1 MRLACEERVAKYIRG
16 LREALAG
23 LEGLGVEY
31 SRLLDA
37 ARRYTDDAEYYLNAG
52 DCETALVAASYA
64 EGLVDALKY
73 LGVVEPAWPSQARED
88 VDRRVFVAGTFDILH
103 PGHVELFRFASRH
116 GKVYV
121 VVARDSTVVR
131 VKGKKPLMDEETRR
145 FMVSAVRYV
154 REALLGD
161 ERDMLASVGRVR
173 PHVIVLGPDQPF
185 EEEWLAAEVERRFG
199 FRPLVVRFRGK
210 REFAG
215 GLKSTT
221 DIYRR
226 VCREVCPWLEG
237 RQAAG
242 AVKDG

>member
-1 MRLACEERVAKYIRG
+1 MELACEERAEKYIKG
-16 LREALAG
+16 LRGVLAS
-23 LEGLGVEY
+23 LEGLGEKY

-37 ARRYTDDAEYYLNAG
+37 ARRYTDDAEYYLKAG

-64 EGLVDALKY
+64 EGLIDALKY
-73 LGVVEPAWPSQARED
+73 LGVVEPSWPSRAEEE
-88 VDRRVFVAGTFDILH
+88 VDRRVFVAGTFDLIH
-103 PGHVELFRFASRH
+103 PGHVELFRFASRY
-116 GKVYV
+116 GKVYA

-131 VKGKKPLMDEETRR
+131 VKGKRPLMDEETRR

-161 ERDMLASVGRVR
+161 ERDMLASVARVR

-185 EEEWLAAEVERRFG
+185 EEERLAAEVERRFG

-226 VCREVCPWLEG
+226 VCRKVCPWLEG

-242 AVKDG
+242 TVEDS